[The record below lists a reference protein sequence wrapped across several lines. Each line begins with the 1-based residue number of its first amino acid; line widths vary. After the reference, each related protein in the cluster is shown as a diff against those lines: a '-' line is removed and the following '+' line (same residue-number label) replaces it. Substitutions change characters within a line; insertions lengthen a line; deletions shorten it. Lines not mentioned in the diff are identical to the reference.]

1 VRGQEGEDG
10 SDHVPG
16 QVEDGWGM
24 QPRVGGRG
32 VGVGGVW
39 RDRQSHLMLRDVQV
53 EIIKREVLQV
63 SSTSLRDAGLV
74 AP

>member
-1 VRGQEGEDG
+1 
-10 SDHVPG
+10 
-16 QVEDGWGM
+16 
-24 QPRVGGRG
+24 

-63 SSTSLRDAGLV
+63 SLTYLRDAGLV